1 MVLSLVI
8 ILILLIFVIL
18 GLRNGFIRWMTVT
31 LGMIIGFGIA
41 SQKYFVFENSLMRLV
56 HSQHLAHVIGFFLI
70 FLLFFFIVILFG
82 YLLSKVVNLTLLKGL
97 DRILGAVFGLVAGL
111 IFVWL
116 LLILVITVQPKS
128 QNYLTKSPLVP
139 KILEI
144 GQKVSGLPLQTKVI
158 KKYLTSAPETLLLK
172 PPVVLFYNKALNNN
186 LNIGRNDKSLTSRKE
201 A

>member
-8 ILILLIFVIL
+8 IVILLFFVIL

-31 LGMIIGFGIA
+31 LGMIVGFGMA
-41 SQKYFVFENSLMRLV
+41 SQKYFVFENSLMRVV

-82 YLLSKVVNLTLLKGL
+82 YLLSKVVNLTLLGWL
-97 DRILGAVFGLVAGL
+97 DRFLGAVFGLAAGL

-116 LLILVITVQPKS
+116 LLILIITVQPRS
-128 QNYLTKSPLVP
+128 QRYLSKSPLVP

-144 GQKVSGLPLQTKVI
+144 GQRVSGLPLQPKVI

-172 PPVVLFYNKALNNN
+172 PSVVLYHISLSNN
-186 LNIGRNDKSLTSRKE
+186 LNIWRNDNSFTPRKE

>member
-1 MVLSLVI
+1 LSLVI
-8 ILILLIFVIL
+8 IVILLIFVIL

-31 LGMIIGFGIA
+31 LGMIIGFGVA
-41 SQKYFVFENSLMRLV
+41 SQKYFVLEKSLMGMV

-82 YLLSKVVNLTLLKGL
+82 YLLSKVVNLTLLSWL
-97 DRILGAVFGLVAGL
+97 DRFLGAVFGLAAGF

-128 QNYLTKSPLVP
+128 QRYLSKSPLVP

-144 GQKVSGLPLQTKVI
+144 GQRVSGLPLQPKVI

-172 PPVVLFYNKALNNN
+172 PSVVLYYISLNNN
-186 LNIGRNDKSLTSRKE
+186 LNIWRNDKSLTPRKE

>member
-8 ILILLIFVIL
+8 IVIILIFVIL

-31 LGMIIGFGIA
+31 LGMIVGFWMA
-41 SQKYFVFENSLMRLV
+41 SQKYFVFENSLMRIA

-70 FLLFFFIVILFG
+70 FLLFFLIVVLFG
-82 YLLSKVVNLTLLKGL
+82 YLLSKVVNLTLLSWL
-97 DRILGAVFGLVAGL
+97 DRFLGAVFGLAAGL

-128 QNYLTKSPLVP
+128 QRYLSKSPLVP

-144 GQKVSGLPLQTKVI
+144 GQRVSGLPLQPKVI

-172 PPVVLFYNKALNNN
+172 PPMVLYYISLNNN
-186 LNIGRNDKSLTSRKE
+186 LNVWRNDKSFTPRKE